1 MKDLTDIF
9 CEAGCPNLVEREHP
23 MPVPTDHN
31 KIFFRKRIRV
41 FNAIGPYLRELQCQP
56 EYFFF
61 DCFTV
66 CVDITAEPETRQ
78 FFGWWMEM
86 TVTDDVCEYDYHF
99 GLYNDKGIWQQKR
112 IPAKFK
118 QQVSNSL
125 TKFYEKLSPCLQD
138 KLALPIKPSPVL
150 AKSLILSAA

>member
-1 MKDLTDIF
+1 
-9 CEAGCPNLVEREHP
+9 

-31 KIFFRKRIRV
+31 KIFFRKRVRV

-56 EYFFF
+56 ECFFF
-61 DCFTV
+61 DCLTV
-66 CVDITAEPETRQ
+66 CVDIKAEPETRQ

-86 TVTDDVCEYDYHF
+86 TVVDDVCEYDYHF
-99 GLYNDKGIWQQKR
+99 GLYNDKGIWQQQR
-112 IPAKFK
+112 IPAEFK
-118 QQVSNSL
+118 QQVSDSL

-138 KLALPIKPSPVL
+138 KLGLPIKPSPVL